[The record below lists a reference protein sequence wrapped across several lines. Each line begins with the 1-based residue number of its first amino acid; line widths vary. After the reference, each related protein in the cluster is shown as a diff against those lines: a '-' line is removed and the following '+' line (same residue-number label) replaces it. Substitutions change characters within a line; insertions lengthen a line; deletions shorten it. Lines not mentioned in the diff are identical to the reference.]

1 LDRNQKQNRVEKRI
15 LERSAMYPQENIQ
28 SRKSL
33 GEGLYRGRGGQI
45 V

>member
-1 LDRNQKQNRVEKRI
+1 
-15 LERSAMYPQENIQ
+15 MYPQENIQ

-45 V
+45 VQRAGGQNFREEALNN